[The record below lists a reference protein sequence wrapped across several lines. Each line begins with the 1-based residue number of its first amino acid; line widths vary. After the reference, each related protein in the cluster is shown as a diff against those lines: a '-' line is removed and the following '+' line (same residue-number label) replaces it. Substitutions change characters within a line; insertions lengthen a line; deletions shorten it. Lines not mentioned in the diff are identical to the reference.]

1 MTWLGQRVVDPAAVQ
16 RPAKAM
22 PVRIR
27 MSALG
32 ENLPQRD
39 LLVSPDTACS
49 LMPGR
54 SPAGRR

>member
-1 MTWLGQRVVDPAAVQ
+1 VTWLGQRVVDPAAVQ
-16 RPAKAM
+16 KPAKAM

-27 MSALG
+27 AVALG

-49 LMPGR
+49 LTPGC
-54 SPAGRR
+54 SPPAGW